1 MYPNNRKMK
10 QILILTSLVL
20 VSMLTAAQPVRLLES
35 DTTFRSPESIAFDP
49 VREVLY
55 VSNFTAP
62 TRQGG
67 WYGTH
72 TVSKIDLK
80 GNILEDEL
88 ITGLSSPTGI
98 CIHDDKLFIVDRFGV
113 VEYDLAENMISH
125 KYYIKTT
132 EFLNDITVDPE
143 GKIYVT
149 ASGTRKVYR
158 IADGKVEVWLEHDS
172 ITNPN
177 GILWDEGKLLI
188 GTTSDGCIKT
198 IDPDT
203 KEITKIA
210 FLGETIV
217 DGIRPC
223 GSGYLVSIFEGNLY
237 WVNLEGEIREI
248 LNTREEG
255 LFLADFEYIE
265 RRELIFIPTLW
276 NNKILI
282 YRWSPEQD

>member
-1 MYPNNRKMK
+1 MK
-10 QILILTSLVL
+10 QILSFCSLLL
-20 VSMLTAAQPVRLLES
+20 VSVITIAQPVRLFES
-35 DTTFRSPESIAFDP
+35 DTIFRSPESIAFDP

-72 TVSKIDLK
+72 TVSKIDLE
-80 GNILEDEL
+80 GNILADEW

-98 CIHDDKLFIVDRFGV
+98 CIQNDKLFIVDRFGV
-113 VEYDLAENMISH
+113 VEYDLKEDRISN

-143 GKIYVT
+143 GTIYVT

-158 IADGKVEVWLEHDS
+158 ISGGQVEVWLEHDS
-172 ITNPN
+172 INNPN
-177 GILWDEGKLLI
+177 GILWDKGRLLI

-198 IDPDT
+198 IDPET
-203 KEITKIA
+203 KEISKIA
-210 FLGETIV
+210 HLGETIV

-223 GSGYLVSIFEGNLY
+223 GTGYLASIFEGNLF
-237 WVNLEGEIREI
+237 WVNLQGEVREI

-265 RRELIFIPTLW
+265 SRDLIFIPTLW

-282 YRWSPEQD
+282 YRWSPDQD